1 MKMRAMGL
9 RISCPLMGMGVGAGK
24 GFESPPRPWGVL
36 SFCSYPHVTVEETEA
51 HRGLITHS
59 PKTTYMPHSGHSQ
72 DLTPRSSWSQS
83 LRVRQSKGESPCQS
97 PGQLP
102 QCPAPRG
109 ASLGLSAQPVLSAAC
124 DSKFMYQHHDEEIK
138 YLLAGKVLSS

>member
-36 SFCSYPHVTVEETEA
+36 SFCSYPHITVEETEA

-72 DLTPRSSWSQS
+72 DLTPPRSSWSQS
-83 LRVRQSKGESPCQS
+83 LRVRQSEGESPCQS

-102 QCPAPRG
+102 QCPAPWPSPVVPLCG
-109 ASLGLSAQPVLSAAC
+109 SLHSLYFQRHVTQSLCINTMMRKSNI
-124 DSKFMYQHHDEEIK
+124 Y
-138 YLLAGKVLSS
+138 